1 MNAYDFDQTIFNPDS
16 SYAFYMHC
24 LKKYPKAVLKSVPKS
39 IVKAIGYKKKKLTA
53 KELKEQLFSFL
64 PEIPDVDREVAVFW
78 QSKKDGIAAW
88 YLRQKREDDIIISA
102 SPEFL
107 LGPICSELGVRLICT
122 IMDKNTGKIIGENC
136 HDREKVRRFYAAYPD
151 AHVENFYSDSLSD
164 TPMAEIA
171 ERAYIVKKEN
181 IRPWPVQ

>member
-24 LKKYPKAVLKSVPKS
+24 LKTYPKAVLKSVPKS

-107 LGPICSELGVRLICT
+107 LGPICSELGVQLICT

-136 HDREKVRRFYAAYPD
+136 HDKEKVKRLYDAYPD